1 MPRNGLLPLSMPART
16 IVLLAGL
23 ALVLAMVNR
32 QVFEKEG
39 ILREGEIVLLQLAP
53 VDPRSLLQG
62 DYMALNY
69 AMARPVLLAA
79 ESAGADDGHVVVQL
93 DEMRAATFVELYT
106 GRTLEQG
113 QHLLRYR
120 KRGGMVRLAS
130 DAYFFEEWQGHA
142 YSSARY
148 GELRVSDDG
157 EAVLTGLRDESGQ
170 RLGPK

>member
-1 MPRNGLLPLSMPART
+1 MPRNGLLPLSMPARS

-23 ALVLAMVNR
+23 VLILATVNR
-32 QVFEKEG
+32 QIMEKEE
-39 ILREGEIVLLQLAP
+39 ILRDGEVVLLQLAP

-69 AMARPVLLAA
+69 AMARPVLQAA
-79 ESAGADDGHVVVQL
+79 DSADADDGYVVIEL

-113 QHLLRYR
+113 QQLLRYR

-130 DAYFFEEWQGHA
+130 DAYFFEEGQGHA
-142 YSSARY
+142 YSAARY
-148 GELRVSDDG
+148 GELRVSGDG

-170 RLGPK
+170 RLGPE